1 MVKVKGVEWNHVV
14 VLKEPEKHGM
24 ATLVRCAHCEKE
36 FQGNAMRIRAHL
48 LGNKRAAGVSGC
60 PSCPAEA
67 REQLRIIDQAKSLTK
82 RKRETRSSRTTRGT
96 TSSASDHSLDSAQQ
110 QQQQHVDLMA
120 SLQNGE
126 RTTTTT
132 TTTTAVEHAFK
143 SMIFQAGGLP
153 VNFVNLSPFKP
164 VPVMSPIDLETFFE
178 GFGVR
183 PETVAKIKEM
193 GFTGQTF
200 TSNLDELPSLLE
212 SIKQHCHLT
221 LGEEWGIKGAA
232 KKLQKDHLPVFTQP
246 DVEKWPEPENG
257 TANNCKEHKAELQWV
272 EHPDKSKIEWEWNNN
287 YN

>member
-1 MVKVKGVEWNHVV
+1 VPKQESYFGSILKVRVFLENGCVFFLGVQTGVPGGGLAKEKVQTGWGVMVKVKGVEWNHVV

-67 REQLRIIDQAKSLTK
+67 REELRIIDQAKSLTK

-164 VPVMSPIDLETFFE
+164 VRV
-178 GFGVR
+178 
-183 PETVAKIKEM
+183 
-193 GFTGQTF
+193 
-200 TSNLDELPSLLE
+200 
-212 SIKQHCHLT
+212 
-221 LGEEWGIKGAA
+221 
-232 KKLQKDHLPVFTQP
+232 
-246 DVEKWPEPENG
+246 
-257 TANNCKEHKAELQWV
+257 
-272 EHPDKSKIEWEWNNN
+272 
-287 YN
+287 

>member
-67 REQLRIIDQAKSLTK
+67 REELRIIDQAKSLTK

-132 TTTTAVEHAFK
+132 TAVEHAFK

-164 VPVMSPIDLETFFE
+164 VRV
-178 GFGVR
+178 
-183 PETVAKIKEM
+183 
-193 GFTGQTF
+193 
-200 TSNLDELPSLLE
+200 
-212 SIKQHCHLT
+212 
-221 LGEEWGIKGAA
+221 
-232 KKLQKDHLPVFTQP
+232 
-246 DVEKWPEPENG
+246 
-257 TANNCKEHKAELQWV
+257 
-272 EHPDKSKIEWEWNNN
+272 
-287 YN
+287 

>member
-1 MVKVKGVEWNHVV
+1 VKVKGVEWNHVV

-67 REQLRIIDQAKSLTK
+67 REELRIIDQAKSLRK
-82 RKRETRSSRTTRGT
+82 RKRETRSCRTTRGT

-120 SLQNGE
+120 SLQNGD
-126 RTTTTT
+126 RTT

-164 VPVMSPIDLETFFE
+164 VPVISPIDLETFFE

-193 GFTGQTF
+193 GFTGRTF

-212 SIKQHCHLT
+212 SIKQNCHLT

-232 KKLQKDHLPVFTQP
+232 KKSQKDHLPVFTQP

-257 TANNCKEHKAELQWV
+257 TANNCKEVLCIPQ
-272 EHPDKSKIEWEWNNN
+272 S
-287 YN
+287 

>member
-1 MVKVKGVEWNHVV
+1 MVKVKGLEWNHVV

-67 REQLRIIDQAKSLTK
+67 REELRIIDQAKSLTK

-96 TSSASDHSLDSAQQ
+96 TSSASDHCLDSAQQ

-126 RTTTTT
+126 RATTTS
-132 TTTTAVEHAFK
+132 TAVEHAFK

-183 PETVAKIKEM
+183 PESVAKIKEM

-272 EHPDKSKIEWEWNNN
+272 EQPDKSKMEWEWNNN

>member
-1 MVKVKGVEWNHVV
+1 M

-67 REQLRIIDQAKSLTK
+67 REELRIIDQAKSLTK

-96 TSSASDHSLDSAQQ
+96 TSSASDHSLDGAQQ

-126 RTTTTT
+126 RT

-164 VPVMSPIDLETFFE
+164 VRVCVMMIVSLVFLCFTPFALLLVESM
-178 GFGVR
+178 
-183 PETVAKIKEM
+183 KIVGKFALNAM
-193 GFTGQTF
+193 
-200 TSNLDELPSLLE
+200 
-212 SIKQHCHLT
+212 KQLHIR
-221 LGEEWGIKGAA
+221 W
-232 KKLQKDHLPVFTQP
+232 
-246 DVEKWPEPENG
+246 
-257 TANNCKEHKAELQWV
+257 
-272 EHPDKSKIEWEWNNN
+272 
-287 YN
+287 

>member
-67 REQLRIIDQAKSLTK
+67 REELRILDQAKSLSK
-82 RKRETRSSRTTRGT
+82 RKRETRSSRNTRGT

-120 SLQNGE
+120 SLQNGD
-126 RTTTTT
+126 RITT

-164 VPVMSPIDLETFFE
+164 VRV
-178 GFGVR
+178 
-183 PETVAKIKEM
+183 
-193 GFTGQTF
+193 
-200 TSNLDELPSLLE
+200 
-212 SIKQHCHLT
+212 
-221 LGEEWGIKGAA
+221 
-232 KKLQKDHLPVFTQP
+232 
-246 DVEKWPEPENG
+246 
-257 TANNCKEHKAELQWV
+257 
-272 EHPDKSKIEWEWNNN
+272 
-287 YN
+287 

>member
-67 REQLRIIDQAKSLTK
+67 REELRIIDQAKSLTK

-132 TTTTAVEHAFK
+132 TTTTTAVEHAFK

-164 VPVMSPIDLETFFE
+164 VRV
-178 GFGVR
+178 
-183 PETVAKIKEM
+183 
-193 GFTGQTF
+193 
-200 TSNLDELPSLLE
+200 
-212 SIKQHCHLT
+212 
-221 LGEEWGIKGAA
+221 
-232 KKLQKDHLPVFTQP
+232 
-246 DVEKWPEPENG
+246 
-257 TANNCKEHKAELQWV
+257 
-272 EHPDKSKIEWEWNNN
+272 
-287 YN
+287 